1 MLILILMMKMVIML
15 MKMVMYIL
23 MAKMVIMLT
32 KMVMVTMMNVDD
44 RTQPLSKKHLNILK
58 AVQGK
63 MCVINCFM
71 KRKTTSQT
79 LFRPDIHLGR
89 LGFPSLSKLNR

>member
-1 MLILILMMKMVIML
+1 MLILM

-23 MAKMVIMLT
+23 MAMMVIMLT

-58 AVQGK
+58 AVQGNA
-63 MCVINCFM
+63 CVINFLM

-89 LGFPSLSKLNR
+89 CD